1 MNLVYLHACVCFVIL
16 FLFCF
21 LGVVIGWE
29 SKNIY
34 NINGVSAQNISAFT
48 ITNIWLQLQSYVSG
62 V

>member
-1 MNLVYLHACVCFVIL
+1 MRVCVLLFF

-34 NINGVSAQNISAFT
+34 NINGVSAQHISAFT